1 MQLYSCTS
9 CRVVR
14 IVQLMSCTS
23 SWPTRPHM
31 PSFQAAAPSFTAY
44 SPMGD
49 VFERLLRERIL
60 FLGAEVTDELA
71 NDLNA
76 KLLLL
81 DADDHVRDISLYIN
95 SPGGSVYAGMAI
107 FDTMNFVRA
116 DVATICI
123 GMAASMGQFL
133 LCAGAKGKRSAL
145 PHSRILM
152 HQPLGQMQGKAS
164 DIQIHADQMLKTK
177 KQMAELISSLT
188 RSNLGT
194 GRTGFGS
201 RSMVHADRGV
211 GVRDD
216 RSDRR
221 VSPSVGERGQVMPT
235 AFVPTGHRDDESG

>member
-1 MQLYSCTS
+1 
-9 CRVVR
+9 
-14 IVQLMSCTS
+14 
-23 SWPTRPHM
+23 
-31 PSFQAAAPSFTAY
+31 
-44 SPMGD
+44 MGD

-71 NDLNA
+71 NDINA

-81 DADDHVRDISLYIN
+81 DADDHERDISLYIN

-107 FDTMNFVRA
+107 FDTMNFVRC

-188 RSNLGT
+188 GQPL
-194 GRTGFGS
+194 
-201 RSMVHADRGV
+201 DRV
-211 GVRDD
+211 ERD
-216 RSDRR
+216 SDRDRWFTPQEALEYGMIDQIVGSARPSSER
-221 VSPSVGERGQVMPT
+221 V
-235 AFVPTGHRDDESG
+235 H

>member
-1 MQLYSCTS
+1 
-9 CRVVR
+9 
-14 IVQLMSCTS
+14 MSCTLIA
-23 SWPTRPHM
+23 PVTQPFTR
-31 PSFQAAAPSFTAY
+31 SLQASAPVLTSY
-44 SPMGD
+44 GPMGD
-49 VFERLLRERIL
+49 VFERLLRERII

-71 NDLNA
+71 NDINA

-81 DADDHVRDISLYIN
+81 DADDSERDISLYIN

-107 FDTMNFVRA
+107 FDTMNFVRC

-133 LCAGAKGKRSAL
+133 LCAGAEGKRSAL

-188 RSNLGT
+188 GQHL
-194 GRTGFGS
+194 
-201 RSMVHADRGV
+201 DRV
-211 GVRDD
+211 EQD
-216 RSDRR
+216 SDRDR
-221 VSPSVGERGQVMPT
+221 WFTPQEALDYGMVDQIVGAGRPERFGRP
-235 AFVPTGHRDDESG
+235 